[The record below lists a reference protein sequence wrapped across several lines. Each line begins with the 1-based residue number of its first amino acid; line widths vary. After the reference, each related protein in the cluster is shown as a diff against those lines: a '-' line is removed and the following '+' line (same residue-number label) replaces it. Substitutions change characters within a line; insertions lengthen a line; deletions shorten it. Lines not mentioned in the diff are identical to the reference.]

1 VTTNSTTPPP
11 DLPLKGEGNV
21 GEGNYVVGTAGHIDH
36 GKSALITALTGIDPD
51 RLAEEKRRGMTID
64 LGFAH
69 LRLPSGREVGIVD
82 VPGHAR
88 FIRNML
94 AGVHGFDAVMLVI
107 AADEGVMPQ
116 TREHLEI
123 IDLLEVRRGV
133 VVLSKVDLVDAPWL
147 ALVKSEV
154 LETLE
159 GTALQGSPVV
169 TFSAVTGDGKAE
181 LLVVLDTI
189 LGVAPAR
196 LDVGRPRL
204 PIDRAFT
211 MSGFGTVVTG
221 TLVDGTLTL
230 GDELEVVPGGH
241 KVRVRGLQ
249 QHNRK
254 VETASPGSRV
264 AVNLVGVEKDQL
276 SRGDVLARP
285 NTLHATRR
293 IDATVRVLASAPQ
306 PLRHGAALL
315 LHTGTAEVSC
325 RVILLDTDQ
334 IDAGGEGW
342 VQLYLGRPIAAVG
355 NDRFILRL
363 PSPATT
369 IAGGRLV
376 DVSPRKHS
384 RRDTVVRESLER
396 RAAGDILQEEL
407 RKYPR
412 GVTVSALLKATMA
425 PVADVA
431 TVSARRIGDWLYDTG
446 VWRAISDRATR
457 ELEAYHG
464 EYPLRPGM
472 AREELRSRLGVP
484 PSSFPSVVQGLVQD
498 GLVEERQGSVALP
511 RHRVELHALDGTATA
526 LLELLARQPF
536 APPSLTEA
544 MSQTG
549 ASEEMVRALAQSGGI
564 VRVSDDVA
572 FAKDA
577 YDAAVE
583 MVKDIVLSSGS
594 ITVAQLRDRMGASR
608 RPVLAFLEY
617 LDAQRVTRR
626 VGDSR
631 VLR

>member
-1 VTTNSTTPPP
+1 MTTNSTTPPP

-133 VVLSKVDLVDAPWL
+133 IVLSKVDLVDAPWL

-159 GTALQGSPVV
+159 GTSLQGSPVV
-169 TFSAVTGDGKAE
+169 TFSAVTGDGKPE

-189 LGVAPAR
+189 LGAAPAR

-230 GDELEVVPGGH
+230 GDELEVVTGGH

-276 SRGDVLARP
+276 SRGDVLARL

-293 IDATVRVLASAPQ
+293 VDATVRVSASAPQ
-306 PLRHGAALL
+306 PLRHGADLL

-325 RVILLDTDQ
+325 RVILLEVDQ

-342 VQLYLGRPIAAVG
+342 VQLYLERPIAAVE
-355 NDRFILRL
+355 NDRFILRI

-376 DVSPRKHS
+376 DVTPRKHS
-384 RRDTVVRESLER
+384 RRDSVVRESLER
-396 RAAGDILQEEL
+396 RAAGEVLQEEL

-425 PVADVA
+425 PEADVA
-431 TVSARRIGDWLYDTG
+431 IVSARRIGDWLYDIG

-457 ELEAYHG
+457 ELEASHG
-464 EYPLRPGM
+464 EHPLRAGM
-472 AREELRSRLGVP
+472 AREELRTRLGVP
-484 PSSFPSVVQGLVQD
+484 PGSFPSVVQGLVQD
-498 GLVEERQGSVALP
+498 GLVEERGGLVALP
-511 RHRVELHALDGTATA
+511 RHRVELHTLDGTATA
-526 LLELLARQPF
+526 LLEVLGRQPF
-536 APPSLTEA
+536 TPPSLTEA
-544 MSQTG
+544 MRQTG

-577 YDAAVE
+577 YDAAVD
-583 MVKDIVLSSGS
+583 MVKEIVLSSGS
-594 ITVAQLRDRMGASR
+594 VTVAQLRDRMGASR
-608 RPVLAFLEY
+608 RPVLALLEY